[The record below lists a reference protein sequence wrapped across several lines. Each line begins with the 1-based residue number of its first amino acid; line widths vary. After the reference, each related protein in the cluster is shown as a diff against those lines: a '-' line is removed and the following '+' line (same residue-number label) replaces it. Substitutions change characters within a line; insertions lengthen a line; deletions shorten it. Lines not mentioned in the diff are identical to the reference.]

1 MKIVTTAAAAAL
13 ALAAVS
19 GSASAASLTLAHHN
33 AVGSQI
39 ANQGEAFKA
48 CVEGADVDLSIQHL
62 PAAQLGTAKEV
73 IEQVMLGAVDMSISD
88 TAYLSELEPALG
100 AFQLP
105 FIFTD
110 WDHAERAMDGEAG
123 DLIRS
128 TLAEKRNL
136 VALAY
141 MHNGFRDLLTADVP
155 VRTLEDVKKVQ
166 FRSPP
171 LPLWLAMFDALEVQ
185 PVTVPWS
192 EVYTAMQTGL
202 VDGIETT
209 PEGMV
214 NSKTFE
220 VGKYV
225 TQTGHMYNLTVL
237 VAAEAAMDR
246 LDDAQRAAVE
256 ECAAAFQSEGNAE
269 VRELAASSL
278 DTMKGAGIEIIEVDK
293 APFQE
298 RLQAAWPQMAGESDE
313 VKAFVDAIAAAQ
325 QQ

>member
-110 WDHAERAMDGEAG
+110 WDHAERAMDGAQPG
-123 DLIRS
+123 DFLLLLVDDIEGTTERLKGRTFPHRAS
-128 TLAEKRNL
+128 LAE
-136 VALAY
+136 
-141 MHNGFRDLLTADVP
+141 H
-155 VRTLEDVKKVQ
+155 
-166 FRSPP
+166 
-171 LPLWLAMFDALEVQ
+171 
-185 PVTVPWS
+185 
-192 EVYTAMQTGL
+192 
-202 VDGIETT
+202 
-209 PEGMV
+209 
-214 NSKTFE
+214 
-220 VGKYV
+220 
-225 TQTGHMYNLTVL
+225 
-237 VAAEAAMDR
+237 
-246 LDDAQRAAVE
+246 
-256 ECAAAFQSEGNAE
+256 
-269 VRELAASSL
+269 
-278 DTMKGAGIEIIEVDK
+278 
-293 APFQE
+293 
-298 RLQAAWPQMAGESDE
+298 
-313 VKAFVDAIAAAQ
+313 
-325 QQ
+325 

>member
-1 MKIVTTAAAAAL
+1 MKLLKTTTAIAAILFATAG
-13 ALAAVS
+13 ANAE
-19 GSASAASLTLAHHN
+19 SLTLAHHN

-39 ANQGEAFKA
+39 ADQGEAFKA
-48 CVEGADVDLSIQHL
+48 CVEGKDVDLSIQHL

-73 IEQVMLGAVDMSISD
+73 IEQVMLGAVDMSITD

-110 WDHAERAMDGEAG
+110 WDHAERAMDGQAG
-123 DLIRS
+123 ELIRT
-128 TLAEKRNL
+128 TLAEKRDL
-136 VALAY
+136 VALAF

-155 VRTLEDVKKVQ
+155 VRSLEDVKKVQ

-171 LPLWLAMFDALEVQ
+171 LPLWLAMFEALEVQ

-214 NSKTFE
+214 NSKTYE

-237 VAAEAAMDR
+237 VASEAAMGR
-246 LDDAQRAAVE
+246 LNDEQRAAVE
-256 ECAAAFQSEGNAE
+256 ACAADFQSEGNAE

-278 DTMKGAGIEIIEVDK
+278 DVMREKGIEIIEIDK
-293 APFQE
+293 GPFQE
-298 RLQAAWPQMAGESDE
+298 RLQAAWPQMAGEGAE
-313 VKAFVDAIAAAQ
+313 VGAFIDAIAAAQ